1 MYFIEKLGILFDY
14 YDFYAEKYK
23 NISKLINKKMKKEK
37 YIIINQDSLIRI
49 NFHILNLTEK
59 DENKIIEDNNIIFIW
74 VDSSNKMYD
83 FNINVCK
90 NKIKI
95 FFIITKITENFYKIQ
110 RKNNLPKN
118 VLVETIDD
126 LFVNDF
132 IIDIENQSS
141 VQLLLNMIIQIEIL
155 IKTFNRNLNIKMKK
169 GKLNLSNEIND
180 NNNINNIMLDY
191 QNILDNDDHNNP
203 SVNNINNNL
212 EDKENYLI
220 ENDIKDDNVSSFKK
234 RYDLINKLCQN

>member
-1 MYFIEKLGILFDY
+1 
-14 YDFYAEKYK
+14 
-23 NISKLINKKMKKEK
+23 MKKEK

-74 VDSSNKMYD
+74 IDSSNKIYD
-83 FNINVCK
+83 FNINVCE

-95 FFIITKITENFYKIQ
+95 FFIITKITEHFYKIQ
-110 RKNNLPKN
+110 RKYNHPKHA
-118 VLVETIDD
+118 LIETIDE

-155 IKTFNRNLNIKMKK
+155 IKTFYRNINIKMKK

-191 QNILDNDDHNNP
+191 ENIFDNDDINTP
-203 SVNNINNNL
+203 SENNNNL
-212 EDKENYLI
+212 EDKDNYLI
-220 ENDIKDDNVSSFKK
+220 EKDIMDDNVSSFKR